1 MSISTNTRRFSLLGT
16 LAASAIGIAA
26 LVAPLAPAKAQA
38 YFGVGPFGVAIGAP
52 SPVYTYP
59 PSVYTYPP
67 PAYPYYYA
75 PAPAYYDNYPG
86 YYYPRW

>member
-52 SPVYTYP
+52 P
-59 PSVYTYPP
+59 PAYAYPP

-75 PAPAYYDNYPG
+75 PAPGYYDNYPG